1 MSIKT
6 DNTPCLTT
14 HHEFEWQGRTDLED
28 AELGTRVHHIIE
40 SQQAVN
46 LAEHADAVSILGFA
60 TDAGVARNKGRIGA
74 GKGPDQIRQALANMA
89 WHENSTLV
97 DLGNV
102 YCQGDQLE
110 SAQVECARVITTALQ
125 HTPVITL
132 GGGHE
137 IAWASF
143 KGLADHFH
151 YLKSNTPKIG
161 IINFDAHFDLRKF
174 QHDNEEIKPSS
185 GTPFSQIQSY
195 CEQQNWGFNYACLG
209 VSRSSNTPALF
220 QQADSLNVWYV
231 EDKHLTT
238 LHYNEHLAQL
248 EAFVASVDVVY
259 LTIDLDVFPAA
270 TAPGV
275 SAPAPAGVTFDVI
288 SGYLDCIFSHSD
300 KLLIA
305 DIAEYNPTYDIDGQT
320 ARLAARL
327 CWEIANAMSNR

>member
-1 MSIKT
+1 
-6 DNTPCLTT
+6 
-14 HHEFEWQGRTDLED
+14 
-28 AELGTRVHHIIE
+28 
-40 SQQAVN
+40 
-46 LAEHADAVSILGFA
+46 
-60 TDAGVARNKGRIGA
+60 
-74 GKGPDQIRQALANMA
+74 MA
-89 WHENSTLV
+89 WHNDSSLV

-102 YCQGDQLE
+102 HCQGDELE
-110 SAQVECARVITTALQ
+110 EAQAQCARVITTALQ
-125 HTPVITL
+125 NTPVITL

-143 KGLADHFH
+143 QGLAGHFH
-151 YLKSNTPKIG
+151 NLGINAPKIG

-174 QHDNEEIKPSS
+174 LHESKDIKPSS

-195 CEQQNWGFNYACLG
+195 CEQQNWDFNYACLG
-209 VSRSSNTPALF
+209 VSRASNTPALF

-231 EDKHLTT
+231 EDKDLTT
-238 LHYNEHLAQL
+238 LHYQNHLAQL
-248 EAFVASVDVVY
+248 EAFIASVDILY

-288 SGYLDCIFSHSD
+288 RGYLDCIFNHSD

-327 CWEIANAMSNR
+327 CWEIANAMSNK